1 MAVRIPLYIHMLHVY
16 DFGMETLKE
25 TRVFMNGSSQAVRI
39 PKDFRFGCD
48 VVYLKKVPGGV
59 LMVPKERR
67 FEAMRE
73 SLSEFTGDFMEER
86 SQGKLE
92 KRAGLEPLTA
102 TKNH

>member
-1 MAVRIPLYIHMLHVY
+1 MK
-16 DFGMETLKE
+16 TLKE

-67 FEAMRE
+67 FEAMRD
-73 SLSEFTGDFMEER
+73 SLSDFTGNFMEER
-86 SQGKLE
+86 NQGALE
-92 KRAGLEPLTA
+92 KLAELA
-102 TKNH
+102 

>member
-1 MAVRIPLYIHMLHVY
+1 MK
-16 DFGMETLKE
+16 TLKE

-67 FEAMRE
+67 FEAMRD
-73 SLSEFTGDFMEER
+73 SLSDFTGDFMEER
-86 SQGKLE
+86 NQGALE
-92 KRAGLEPLTA
+92 KRAELEPLTA